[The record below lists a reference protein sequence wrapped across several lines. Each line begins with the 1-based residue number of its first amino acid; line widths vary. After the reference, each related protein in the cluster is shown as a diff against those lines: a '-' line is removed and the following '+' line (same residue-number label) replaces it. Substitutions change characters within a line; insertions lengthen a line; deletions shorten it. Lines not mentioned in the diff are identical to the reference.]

1 MSKAA
6 KIEQNNQEECY
17 IAFMASSRE
26 QVYRDQMLVHKKT
39 LPTSKTIACIE
50 GNFSKTFLEPLK

>member
-26 QVYRDQMLVHKKT
+26 QVYRDQMLVHKRPFQPPKQ
-39 LPTSKTIACIE
+39 LPA
-50 GNFSKTFLEPLK
+50 